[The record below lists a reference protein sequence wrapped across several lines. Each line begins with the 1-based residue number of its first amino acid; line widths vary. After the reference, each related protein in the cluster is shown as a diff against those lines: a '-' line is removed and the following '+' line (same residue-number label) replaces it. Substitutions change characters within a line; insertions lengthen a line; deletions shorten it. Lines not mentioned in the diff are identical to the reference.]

1 MPKITNDQVQH
12 VAELSKLSFADHE
25 LDRFTNQFSEII
37 NMVES
42 LNEVDTTGVE
52 FTMNVTDNVNRL
64 RPDVATEPVNRELI
78 LREVPETQ
86 EGFIKVPAMLAD
98 GGDA

>member
-1 MPKITNDQVQH
+1 MPKITNEQVQH
-12 VAELSKLSFADHE
+12 VAELSKLAFADNE
-25 LDRFTNQFSEII
+25 LDKFTSQFSEII
-37 NMVES
+37 DMVES

-64 RPDVATEPVNRELI
+64 RPDVAAEPVERELI

-86 EGFIKVPAMLAD
+86 DGFIKVPAMLAD